1 VDKIKT
7 NGSVKVTV
15 IDGQLSTS
23 RVEIEGWLAI
33 DYNKY
38 LSGVNLLECLIL
50 DGEGLVTNF
59 PTPV

>member
-1 VDKIKT
+1 VAKIQT
-7 NGSVKVTV
+7 NGSIKTTI

-38 LSGVNLLECLIL
+38 LAGYSLLECLIL
-50 DGEGLVTNF
+50 DDNSDVTNF
-59 PTPV
+59 PRPV